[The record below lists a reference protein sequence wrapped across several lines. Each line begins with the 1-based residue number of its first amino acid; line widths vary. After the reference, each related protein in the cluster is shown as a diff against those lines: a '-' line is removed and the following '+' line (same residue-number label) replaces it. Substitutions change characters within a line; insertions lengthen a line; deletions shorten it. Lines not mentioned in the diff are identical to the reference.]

1 MFYLK
6 QKIDC
11 LLDRQATIAV
21 ERFFETHLN
30 CQTSSDASLDE
41 MQPMMHVSARI
52 RNYSLKASLKKKR
65 MPSAE
70 KGRRESKGEKEG
82 RNHDGSK
89 EEGERIYTQSCE
101 MVSRARLPFDE
112 IESRKKK
119 PAGLRLHLRQSQLI
133 LRSALT

>member
-1 MFYLK
+1 
-6 QKIDC
+6 
-11 LLDRQATIAV
+11 
-21 ERFFETHLN
+21 
-30 CQTSSDASLDE
+30 
-41 MQPMMHVSARI
+41 MMHVSART
-52 RNYSLKASLKKKR
+52 RNYSLKASLKKKKR

-82 RNHDGSK
+82 RNNDGSK

-119 PAGLRLHLRQSQLI
+119 ASRTPLALASIAINSPQCPDLI
-133 LRSALT
+133 